1 MIIWQNILKKLNEDK
16 KVMLLFVASHKGSSP
31 GKQGFKMMVANDGFI
46 YGSIGGGITEFNLVE
61 KAKTLFKET
70 ETRSHFVNQIHRTN
84 EADSSGMI
92 CSGEQLVCIYPIS
105 RGFIP
110 TIEMILTNKKGILK
124 ITPDAFEFI
133 SNTLVDD
140 DSVFQF
146 NDTES
151 WEYKENI
158 NCASRLFI
166 IGGGHVGLAT
176 SRLFKQLGFEVTLF
190 DCRENLNT
198 LEENKYLDH
207 VEIIDYNNIDVLI
220 PQGKQIYIVVM
231 THKYEYDNLIIS
243 KLLSKRFRYLGLLG
257 SRVKVNILRK
267 KLIEEGFNSTDFNK
281 VDAPIGIP
289 INSKTPTEIA
299 VSIAAKIIS
308 IKNQ

>member
-1 MIIWQNILKKLNEDK
+1 
-16 KVMLLFVASHKGSSP
+16 
-31 GKQGFKMMVANDGFI
+31 
-46 YGSIGGGITEFNLVE
+46 
-61 KAKTLFKET
+61 
-70 ETRSHFVNQIHRTN
+70 
-84 EADSSGMI
+84 
-92 CSGEQLVCIYPIS
+92 
-105 RGFIP
+105 
-110 TIEMILTNKKGILK
+110 
-124 ITPDAFEFI
+124 
-133 SNTLVDD
+133 
-140 DSVFQF
+140 
-146 NDTES
+146 
-151 WEYKENI
+151 
-158 NCASRLFI
+158 
-166 IGGGHVGLAT
+166 
-176 SRLFKQLGFEVTLF
+176 
-190 DCRENLNT
+190 

-243 KLLSKRFRYLGLLG
+243 KLLTKRFRYLGLLG

-267 KLIEEGFNSTDFNK
+267 KLIEDGFNPTDFNK